1 MWIKK
6 RSNIIKIWIII
17 SLIVLISLYA
27 FYIPVQSVVNIVFI
41 AFIIAYTVKPMKD
54 YISERFRISKKKSS
68 LLIIVISIIVF
79 LGLMYFIIPTV
90 IDESGNI
97 GDALQN
103 IEEYIKKI
111 VMRIDEK
118 DIPLIETIYAQVSE
132 RVNIFIENIVSNL
145 GISLIRIM
153 ENLINLAIVPIIAYY
168 FLVDGDIIY
177 NKLMLV
183 FPTEKRVIIK
193 KIISNIDRVLG
204 RYIMSQLLLSII
216 IGILTLFLL
225 VVIGVRFPVALAIIN
240 AITNIIPYFGPILGG
255 VPIVFIAL
263 TISPT
268 RGLIAF
274 IGVILIQQIEG
285 NILAPTITG
294 DSTNMHPII
303 IIILLIL
310 GERIGGII
318 GMIVVVPIAVM
329 IKVIYDDVNNYLF

>member
-97 GDALQN
+97 GDVLQN

-118 DIPLIETIYAQVSE
+118 DIPLIETVYAQVSE

-153 ENLINLAIVPIIAYY
+153 ENLINLAIVPIVAYY

-268 RGLIAF
+268 KGLIAF
-274 IGVILIQQIEG
+274 IGIILIQQIEG

>member
-6 RSNIIKIWIII
+6 RSNIIKLCIILSI
-17 SLIVLISLYA
+17 LSLIALYI
-27 FYIPVQSVVNIVFI
+27 FYIPVQSVVNIIFI

-54 YISERFRISKKKSS
+54 YLSEKLRISKKKSS
-68 LLIIVISIIVF
+68 LLIIVSAIIVF
-79 LGLMYFIIPTV
+79 LGLMYFIIPII
-90 IDESGNI
+90 IDESSHI
-97 GDALQN
+97 GDTLQN

-111 VMRIDEK
+111 VIRIDAK
-118 DIPLIETIYAQVSE
+118 DIPLIETIYAQLSD
-132 RVNIFIENIVSNL
+132 RVNIFIEEIVSNL

-153 ENLINLAIVPIIAYY
+153 ENIINLAIVPIIAYY
-168 FLVDGDIIY
+168 LLVDGDIIY
-177 NKLMLV
+177 NKIMLV
-183 FPTEKRVIIK
+183 FPTEKRVVIK

-216 IGILTLFLL
+216 IGILTLILL
-225 VVIGVRFPVALAIIN
+225 VVIRVRFPVALAIIN

-255 VPIVFIAL
+255 IPIVFIAL

-268 RGLIAF
+268 KGLIAF

-310 GERIGGII
+310 GEKIGGII

-329 IKVIYDDVNNYLF
+329 IKVIYDDINNYLF

>member
-6 RSNIIKIWIII
+6 RSNIIKLCIILSI
-17 SLIVLISLYA
+17 LSLIALYI
-27 FYIPVQSVVNIVFI
+27 FYIPVQSVVNIIFI

-54 YISERFRISKKKSS
+54 YLSEKLRISKKKSS
-68 LLIIVISIIVF
+68 LLIIVSAIIVF
-79 LGLMYFIIPTV
+79 LGLMYFIIPII
-90 IDESGNI
+90 IDESSHI
-97 GDALQN
+97 GDTLQN

-111 VMRIDEK
+111 VIRIDTK
-118 DIPLIETIYAQVSE
+118 DIPLIETIYAQLSD
-132 RVNIFIENIVSNL
+132 RVNIFIEEIVSNL

-153 ENLINLAIVPIIAYY
+153 ENIINLAIVPIIAYY
-168 FLVDGDIIY
+168 LLVDGDIIY
-177 NKLMLV
+177 NKIMLV
-183 FPTEKRVIIK
+183 FPTEKRVVIK

-216 IGILTLFLL
+216 IGILTLILL
-225 VVIGVRFPVALAIIN
+225 VVIRVRFPVALAIIN

-255 VPIVFIAL
+255 IPIVFIAL

-268 RGLIAF
+268 KGLIAF

-310 GERIGGII
+310 GEKIGGII

-329 IKVIYDDVNNYLF
+329 IKVIYDDINNYLF